1 MEGFEHVPVLYAATI
16 DSLDIKPDGVY
27 VDGTAGGGGHSFGIA
42 SRLEAGKGRLI
53 SLDRDPEAVAA
64 AGERLKGLPAEVV
77 HAEFSDMRAVLA
89 DRAIG
94 RVDGVLLDIGV
105 SSHQLDAVERGFSF
119 HNDAPLDMRMSG
131 EGMSAKDVVNGY
143 PYERLR
149 DILFEYGEEKYAPSI
164 AKGIV
169 SARESSPIE
178 TTMQLAEVIK
188 ASVPQKVRR
197 EKNPC
202 RKTFQAIRIEVNDEL
217 GQLDRALEEAFS
229 LLKVGGRFAVIT
241 FHSLEDRMVKKR
253 FAEFTSGCT
262 CPPDFPQCICGKKP
276 RGRLVFRKPVTADEN
291 ELRDN
296 PRSRSAKL
304 RVIEKLR
311 DSVFDE

>member
-1 MEGFEHVPVLYAATI
+1 
-16 DSLDIKPDGVY
+16 
-27 VDGTAGGGGHSFGIA
+27 
-42 SRLEAGKGRLI
+42 
-53 SLDRDPEAVAA
+53 
-64 AGERLKGLPAEVV
+64 
-77 HAEFSDMRAVLA
+77 
-89 DRAIG
+89 
-94 RVDGVLLDIGV
+94 
-105 SSHQLDAVERGFSF
+105 
-119 HNDAPLDMRMSG
+119 
-131 EGMSAKDVVNGY
+131 MSARDVVNGY

-169 SARESSPIE
+169 SARETAPIE
-178 TTMQLAEVIK
+178 TTLQLAEIVK
-188 ASVPQKVRR
+188 ANVPQKVRR

-229 LLKVGGRFAVIT
+229 LLRVGGRFAVIT

-262 CPPDFPQCICGKKP
+262 CPPDFPQCVCGKKP
-276 RGRLVFRKPVTADEN
+276 RGRLVFRKPVTADGK
-291 ELRDN
+291 ELEQN

-311 DSVFDE
+311 DTVFDD